1 MIDID
6 TLDKVKLTE
15 FLTRSLSVAEFQE
28 NKSNGYIQ
36 LLDNISSD
44 AYGLSIDN
52 EKELPNKY
60 PEIAQGLSDDK
71 RITDYQ
77 KEIAVL
83 SKHRSSDLMPIIK
96 YAGIGMALILV
107 GMVFLWIADF
117 GIPIISG
124 LFTFVSSVIEI
135 VGCFIFVWA
144 LYKGAIFAV
153 NIYKRMK
160 GLPNSFTAQEEQDKK
175 DNIRK
180 NQLIKEYNQ
189 LVYTDI
195 SESADK
201 TKEAVAYLEDW
212 KSQLSQLD
220 TSSVACYGT
229 LCDASQVYGSTA
241 IIKRMLGYIEQHRA
255 HDFETIANLAIQEI
269 RQEKFH
275 SEDIEMASSVRND
288 ISQMNSNLTDLGEK
302 LINKI
307 DVNTAL
313 TKNATAAATAATAAA
328 QNVQKEA
335 EAARNAARAAN
346 SVAGAASR
354 RATTANDQV
363 TVLNKKL
370 NQSQAELNKLKN
382 Q

>member
-28 NKSNGYIQ
+28 NKSNEYIQ
-36 LLDNISSD
+36 LLDNISSN
-44 AYGLSIDN
+44 AYGLCLDN
-52 EKELPNKY
+52 EKELLNKY
-60 PEIAQGLSDDK
+60 PEIAQGLSGDN
-71 RITDYQ
+71 RISNYQ

-83 SKHRSSDLMPIIK
+83 SKHRPSDLAPIIK
-96 YAGIGMALILV
+96 YAGIGIALILV
-107 GMVFLWIADF
+107 GSLPLWIADF
-117 GIPIISG
+117 RIPIISG
-124 LFTFVSSVIEI
+124 LFTFVGSVIEI
-135 VGCFIFVWA
+135 VGSFALVWA

-220 TSSVACYGT
+220 AASVACYGT
-229 LCDASQVYGSTA
+229 LCSASQAYGSTA
-241 IIKRMLGYIEQHRA
+241 IINRMLGYINQHRA
-255 HDFETIANLAIQEI
+255 HDFETVANLAIQEI

-275 SEDIEMASSVRND
+275 SEDIEMASSVSND

-313 TKNATAAATAATAAA
+313 TKKATVAATTAAAAA
-328 QNVQKEA
+328 QDVQKEA
-335 EAARNAARAAN
+335 ETAKKEARAAN

-354 RATTANDQV
+354 QATAASDQAA
-363 TVLNKKL
+363 VLNKKL
-370 NQSQAELNKLKN
+370 DQSQAELNKLKN